1 MYEMYPQAWASGDP
15 GPTAPA
21 PTPASASASVQPR
34 PRRRPRK
41 DHPVLPPVLLR
52 HLEAERFR
60 SGR

>member
-15 GPTAPA
+15 GPTA
-21 PTPASASASVQPR
+21 SASAQPR

-41 DHPVLPPVLLR
+41 DHSVLPPVLVR
-52 HLEAERFR
+52 HLEAERRR